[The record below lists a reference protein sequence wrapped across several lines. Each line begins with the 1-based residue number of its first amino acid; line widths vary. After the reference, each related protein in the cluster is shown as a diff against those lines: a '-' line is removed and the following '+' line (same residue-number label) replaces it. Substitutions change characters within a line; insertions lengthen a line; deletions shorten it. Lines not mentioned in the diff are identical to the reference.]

1 MFMDYSSIIFLVA
14 ELVSNC
20 FPFALIF
27 GITAKLC
34 NMALDMILN
43 KRIEM

>member
-1 MFMDYSSIIFLVA
+1 MDYSNFIELVA
-14 ELVSNC
+14 QLVTYC

-34 NMALDMILN
+34 NMALDMIFN
-43 KRIEM
+43 KRIDI

>member
-1 MFMDYSSIIFLVA
+1 MIDWSSIISLVA
-14 ELVSNC
+14 TLVTNC

-27 GITAKLC
+27 GVTAKLC

>member
-1 MFMDYSSIIFLVA
+1 MIDWSQIISLVA
-14 ELVSNC
+14 VLVTNC

-27 GITAKLC
+27 GVTAKLC